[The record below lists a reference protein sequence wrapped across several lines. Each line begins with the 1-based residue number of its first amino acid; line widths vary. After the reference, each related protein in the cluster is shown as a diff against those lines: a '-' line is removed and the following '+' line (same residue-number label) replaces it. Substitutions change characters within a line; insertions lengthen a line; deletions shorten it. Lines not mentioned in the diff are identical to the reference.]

1 MLFLFNPIQFAED
14 MIRNIMLWLCQFIY
28 ESIITACKVF
38 MYVGEARILDPDVF
52 ELIVKRVGL
61 VLGIFML
68 FKLTFSLIQMMVDP
82 DRITDKER
90 GVGSLIK
97 KVIIVIVLLSMTN
110 TFFSEAY
117 KLQHF
122 INNQQIIGKII
133 LGKKDINIDAFGAF
147 FSYYLFSNFYHQNET
162 SDESGECTEEFYT
175 TGLKGSVYDTGMFEL
190 AKKCVNERD
199 VDNEYVTKFDPL
211 PAILVGG
218 FGLWVLVMYVITL
231 GLRVAKLAFLQLV
244 APIPI
249 LSYLSPKKETG
260 LEKWIQQCVST
271 FLDLFIRTGII
282 YFALLL
288 INELCN
294 GGSIFGNST
303 SGITDSNVLMWA
315 NLVIILGILLFAK
328 KAPDLLG
335 EIFPSLGGKGGLDFG
350 IGLKSRTDF
359 AGKGLVKRAAGVAS
373 TVPVMAAQRGF
384 QSFNRKQLNK
394 DTGELENRKLH
405 KRIGSAAAGV
415 ISGAA
420 RGVYYGGRDE
430 KILGG
435 IKQGIGAQNKSS
447 AAINKWVESG
457 GTSSVDRIL
466 TGVAKSVGLSTQ
478 YERIKAEIAGKD
490 AEIKRH
496 KVVADSGVNVNSAKD
511 ATVDFAKGKVTSREN
526 KNALGDA
533 GLNILSNATGLKA
546 EELAEFGITANTG
559 IGDAAYLTSASAERL
574 KNQLKNMD
582 NKKINR
588 DHVIDKYTKNPDGS
602 TKMILS
608 SSQIDD
614 LVVQEEKQFQKEKDA
629 LVTKI
634 HKLENNTVIN
644 KKLSEYAV
652 NQAIIGGKGVDIH
665 PALADNIKNVLN
677 NAEIASGIFASST
690 DKEVNK
696 KAEVINSLISA
707 IKNVQE
713 THTFTPFP
721 DPTGLSGKDENG
733 NPKDITSAYDLL
745 DKLATLCNN
754 QANDEKRIVA
764 KIEEEKRAKEAEAR
778 TIQSKANDEYNGK

>member
-1 MLFLFNPIQFAED
+1 MLFMLFDPGAFVSD
-14 MIRNIMLWLCQFIY
+14 MIRTILLGICKFIY
-28 ESIITACKVF
+28 DSIVTACKVF
-38 MYVGEARILDPDVF
+38 MYVGEARILDPEIF
-52 ELIVKRVGL
+52 EVIVRRVGL

-68 FKLTFSLIQMMVDP
+68 FKLTFSMIQMMVDP

-97 KVIIVIVLLSMTN
+97 KVIVVIVLLAMTN
-110 TFFSEAY
+110 TFFTEAY

-122 INNQQIIGKII
+122 INKQQIIGKII
-133 LGKKDINIDAFGAF
+133 LGKKDINMDKFGAY
-147 FSYYLFSNFYHQNET
+147 FSYYLFSNFYSFNGEAD
-162 SDESGECTEEFYT
+162 SDGKCSKNFYT
-175 TGLKGSVYDTGMFEL
+175 YELPSSVDQSGGFDK
-190 AKKCVNERD
+190 ASDCVNARTID
-199 VDNEYVTKFDPL
+199 DEYVTKFDPI

-231 GLRVAKLAFLQLV
+231 GVRVAKLAFLQLV

-533 GLNILSNATGLKA
+533 GLNVLSNATGFKA

-559 IGDAAYLTSASAERL
+559 IGDASYFISATAERL

-582 NKKINR
+582 GKEINAEYIIQQYSQKDKNGNIIPLSDADFKKYYAQEQEAFENEKNSLVLKIN
-588 DHVIDKYTKNPDGS
+588 
-602 TKMILS
+602 
-608 SSQIDD
+608 
-614 LVVQEEKQFQKEKDA
+614 
-629 LVTKI
+629 
-634 HKLENNTVIN
+634 KLENSATIN

-652 NQAIIGGKGVDIH
+652 NQAIIGGKGVDVH

-721 DPTGLSGKDENG
+721 DPTGLSVDENG

-754 QANDEKRIVA
+754 QANDEKRVVA

-778 TIQSKANDEYNGK
+778 TIQAKANDEYNGK

>member
-122 INNQQIIGKII
+122 INEQQIIGKII

-199 VDNEYVTKFDPL
+199 VDDEYVTKFDPL

-533 GLNILSNATGLKA
+533 GLNVLSNATGFKA

-559 IGDAAYLTSASAERL
+559 IGDASYFISATAERL

-582 NKKINR
+582 GKEINAEYIIQQYSQKDKNGNIIPLSDADFKKYYAQEQEAFENEKNSLVLKIN
-588 DHVIDKYTKNPDGS
+588 
-602 TKMILS
+602 
-608 SSQIDD
+608 
-614 LVVQEEKQFQKEKDA
+614 
-629 LVTKI
+629 
-634 HKLENNTVIN
+634 KLENSATIN

-696 KAEVINSLISA
+696 NAEVINSLISA

-713 THTFTPFP
+713 THTFTPFS
-721 DPTGLSGKDENG
+721 DPTGLSVDENG

-754 QANDEKRIVA
+754 QANDEKRVVA

-778 TIQSKANDEYNGK
+778 TIQAKANDEYNGK

>member
-122 INNQQIIGKII
+122 INEQQIIGKII

-199 VDNEYVTKFDPL
+199 VDDEYVTKFDPL

-533 GLNILSNATGLKA
+533 GLNVLSNATGFKA

-559 IGDAAYLTSASAERL
+559 IGDASYFISATAERL

-582 NKKINR
+582 GKEINAEYIIQQYSQKDKNGNIIPLSDADFKKYYAQEQEAFENEKNSLVLKIN
-588 DHVIDKYTKNPDGS
+588 
-602 TKMILS
+602 
-608 SSQIDD
+608 
-614 LVVQEEKQFQKEKDA
+614 
-629 LVTKI
+629 
-634 HKLENNTVIN
+634 KLENSATIN

-713 THTFTPFP
+713 THTFTPFS
-721 DPTGLSGKDENG
+721 DPTGLSVDENG

-754 QANDEKRIVA
+754 QANDEKRVVA

-778 TIQSKANDEYNGK
+778 TIQAKANDEYNGK